1 MWAGIKY
8 DSFTMVSWN
17 GSVWEAYEWEGTDA
31 NDEPGKSI
39 HWKHICDCITTPT
52 PTFVNTPTPTK
63 IVCCDDSSAKYE
75 VGSEKDT
82 FIDTDVGITI
92 NKFIYQGEICIPTPT
107 LDYCN
112 DLITP
117 VTIIS
122 PNNKNIGTIIFYGG
136 VNSESDI
143 YLNITDSSFAEKNG
157 YKNYDNKCLHGKI
170 LDGKCKLEK
179 I

>member
-1 MWAGIKY
+1 M
-8 DSFTMVSWN
+8 
-17 GSVWEAYEWEGTDA
+17 
-31 NDEPGKSI
+31 
-39 HWKHICDCITTPT
+39 
-52 PTFVNTPTPTK
+52 
-63 IVCCDDSSAKYE
+63 
-75 VGSEKDT
+75 GSEKDT

-117 VTIIS
+117 VTIIC